1 MAEIEAELIPL
12 TNLLEAAQRS
22 ANRCSFS
29 ACCLFS
35 LRSILQA
42 RLCLP

>member
-22 ANRCSFS
+22 ANRWSSPVC
-29 ACCLFS
+29 
-35 LRSILQA
+35 
-42 RLCLP
+42 